1 MADRTLSPQYIDNEP
16 DTLEAMQRAAERKRR
31 FATTLDL
38 YLVLTV
44 SVLIAIG
51 LMMVWSTTFY
61 WSDPAWAL
69 FVQQVRNAGIGA
81 VVMIGFT
88 ILDYRVWRRL
98 AVPLM
103 GVLIIVLLGLVTLPG
118 IKEVFGA
125 RRAYFDGA
133 VQPSEIATLVVI
145 IYMGTWLASKQTK
158 IRSITYGLLPFALLV
173 GTVAGLILM
182 QPDVDPAALILVTAT
197 GMFLLAGADWV
208 QIGIVVLAFVIAGVI
223 AIAQFSY
230 ARDRFDAFVSLWR
243 DPIQSNAS
251 QAQNAII
258 SFLNGGLTGVGLG
271 ESRQKFQYLQ
281 APHTDSIFAVIGEE
295 LGLVG
300 CAVVVGLYV
309 TLMLRGFRIA
319 RNAPDIYGS
328 LIAAGIT
335 ISIVVK
341 ALFNIAVMASM
352 VPFTGVPLPFIS
364 FGGSSLISAMAGI
377 GILLSISRAAT
388 KNVAPTRKVNETLV
402 VPGMRGSISRVRQ
415 QPLE

>member
-1 MADRTLSPQYIDNEP
+1 MADRTLSPQYIETEP
-16 DTLEAMQRAAERKRR
+16 ETTEAMQRAAERKRR
-31 FATTLDL
+31 LTTSLDL

-44 SVLIAIG
+44 GVLIAIG

-61 WSDPAWAL
+61 WSDPSWAL
-69 FVQQVRNAGIGA
+69 FAQQLRNAGIGA
-81 VVMIGFT
+81 IALIGFA
-88 ILDYRVWRRL
+88 IIDYRIWRRL

-103 GVLIIVLLGLVTLPG
+103 GVLIVVLLGLVTLPG

-133 VQPSEIATLVVI
+133 VQPSEIASLVVI
-145 IYMGTWLASKQTK
+145 IYMSTWLASKQTK

-197 GMFLLAGADWV
+197 GMFLLAGADWM
-208 QIGIVVLAFVIAGVI
+208 QIGLVLLAFIVAGVL

-230 ARDRFDAFVSLWR
+230 ARDRFDAFVTLWR

-258 SFLNGGLTGVGLG
+258 SFLNGGMTGVGLG

-295 LGLVG
+295 LGLLG
-300 CAVVVGLYV
+300 CALVVGLFV
-309 TLMLRGFRIA
+309 MLMIRGFRIA
-319 RNAPDIYGS
+319 RNAPDMYGS
-328 LIAAGIT
+328 LMAAGIT

-352 VPFTGVPLPFIS
+352 VPFTGVPLPFVS
-364 FGGSSLISAMAGI
+364 FGGSSLISAMAGV
-377 GILLSISRAAT
+377 GILLSISRAGS
-388 KNVAPTRKVNETLV
+388 KNISPARKVNETLV
-402 VPGMRGSISRVRQ
+402 VPGMRGTISRVRQ